1 MGKTTLQPS
10 LFPREKGDFDS
21 GHLMALITKYPQFE
35 AWLRLGFTIA
45 YEHLNQIECS
55 MSKRLRSTNIHEFAF
70 NELADSLTS
79 YPDLA
84 PQIDVIRSNAGNQK
98 NYFSFGGY
106 IFLLKKEDTTTND
119 TRMNFKIQ
127 HQEMNAHVISV
138 EYALNPL
145 QDAIISLRLSYYM
158 GNQSM
163 FSYNITL
170 SSVVNL
176 SSESSETI
184 EVTPIKPKLSQKVF
198 VENAVG

>member
-1 MGKTTLQPS
+1 MNS
-10 LFPREKGDFDS
+10 R
-21 GHLMALITKYPQFE
+21 
-35 AWLRLGFTIA
+35 
-45 YEHLNQIECS
+45 
-55 MSKRLRSTNIHEFAF
+55 
-70 NELADSLTS
+70 LTS
-79 YPDLA
+79 WLIRLPHTRILLLKLTSFDLM
-84 PQIDVIRSNAGNQK
+84 QGIRRITSLLVVIS
-98 NYFSFGGY
+98 SS
-106 IFLLKKEDTTTND
+106 LKKEDTTTND

-138 EYALNPL
+138 EYALSPL

-184 EVTPIKPKLSQKVF
+184 EVTPIKPKLSQKVLG
-198 VENAVG
+198 ENAVG